1 MRCRRGVPWFVPISR
16 SSAPPIRCRLTRFS
30 GPNSAYRVGTCVLAQ
45 PKISIHQH
53 AKRYIE
59 KNAERTEIYTHAT
72 GSKDHRPYL
81 RSPYNRPMASHAYY
95 RSNAGPI
102 SAAVALTA
110 IVAMVWVTNL
120 WS

>member
-1 MRCRRGVPWFVPISR
+1 VYSRGPSLNP
-16 SSAPPIRCRLTRFS
+16 SARKTLRF
-30 GPNSAYRVGTCVLAQ
+30 
-45 PKISIHQH
+45 
-53 AKRYIE
+53 
-59 KNAERTEIYTHAT
+59 NAERTEISHAT